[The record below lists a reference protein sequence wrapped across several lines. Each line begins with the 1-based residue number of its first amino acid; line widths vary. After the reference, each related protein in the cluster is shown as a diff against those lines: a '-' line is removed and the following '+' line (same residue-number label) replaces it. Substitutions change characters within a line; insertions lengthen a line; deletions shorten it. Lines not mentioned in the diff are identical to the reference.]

1 MEVIKRKILLEDSI
15 DRSNGSAKWGTITAS
30 TFYLNILLTQ
40 NVDDMGLF
48 IDSEFTP
55 QDKVNGTVDYSVLV
69 SKLNTLGYNF
79 PFMAGAVPQTLT
91 NVGGADKVTLRLP
104 NSTESDYYVFGNLPI
119 TGNTDSKIEDV
130 KSYKSTDQFRIN
142 FNTATETY
150 VNYNNL
156 TIMGVDRIKSMG
168 EPKIYVFDTE
178 NDVNLGTNNQTTGIQ
193 YRDYSGTTKL
203 RINGVVNII
212 PLSTFKFIGEG
223 WNETNVSLSALTQEE
238 YLFGIIS
245 PPEVQSDVFIDRGAT
260 SVLDMH
266 LRLSEIGNISELTRY
281 GNGFYKINKQ

>member
-1 MEVIKRKILLEDSI
+1 MEIIKRKILLEDSI
-15 DRSNGSAKWGTITAS
+15 DRSNGSTKWGTITAS

-48 IDSEFTP
+48 IDSEFTS
-55 QDKVNGTVDYSVLV
+55 QDKVNGVVDYSLLV
-69 SKLNTLGYNF
+69 SKLNTLGYTF
-79 PFMAGAVPQTLT
+79 PFMTGAMPQTLT
-91 NVGGADKVTLRLP
+91 NVGGTDKLTLRLP
-104 NSTESDYYVFGNLPI
+104 DSTESDYYVFGNLPI

-130 KSYKSTDQFRIN
+130 KSYKSTNQFRIN

-156 TIMGVDRIKSMG
+156 TVIGVDRIKSMG

-178 NDVNLGTNNQTTGIQ
+178 NDVNLGTNTQTTGIQ
-193 YRDYSGTTKL
+193 YQDYSGTTML
-203 RINGVVNII
+203 MVDGINTDV
-212 PLSTFKFIGEG
+212 PLSTYRFIGEG
-223 WNETNVSLSALTQEE
+223 WNQTNISLSATTQEE

-281 GNGFYKINKQ
+281 GNGFYKLNKQ

>member
-15 DRSNGSAKWGTITAS
+15 DRTNNSNKWGTITAT
-30 TFYLNILLTQ
+30 TFYLNVLLTQ

-48 IDSEFTP
+48 IDSEFIQ
-55 QDKVNGTVDYSVLV
+55 QDKADGAVDYSVLV
-69 SKLNTLGYNF
+69 SKLNTLGYTF
-79 PFMAGAVPQTLT
+79 PFMTGALPQNLT
-91 NVGGADKVTLRLP
+91 NVGGTDKAILRLP
-104 NSTESDYYVFGNLPI
+104 NSVESDYYVFGNLPI

-130 KSYKSTDQFRIN
+130 KSYKASNQFRVN
-142 FNTATETY
+142 FNTSTETY

-156 TIMGVDRIKSMG
+156 TVMGVDRIKSMG

-178 NDVNLGTNNQTTGIQ
+178 NDANLGTNNQTTGIQ
-193 YRDYSGTTKL
+193 YRDYSGSTKL
-203 RINGVVNII
+203 RTNGVVNLV
-212 PLSTFKFIGEG
+212 PLSTFRFIGEG
-223 WNETNVSLSALTQEE
+223 WNETNTSLSALTKEE

-281 GNGFYKINKQ
+281 GNGFYKLNKQ

>member
-15 DRSNGSAKWGTITAS
+15 DRSSDSTKWGTITAS

-48 IDSEFTP
+48 IDSEFIP
-55 QDKVNGTVDYSVLV
+55 QDKVNSTVDYSILV
-69 SKLNTLGYNF
+69 SKLNTLGYTF
-79 PFMAGAVPQTLT
+79 PFMVGAVPQPLT
-91 NVGGADKVTLRLP
+91 NVAGTDKVTLRLP

-130 KSYKSTDQFRIN
+130 KSYKASDQFRIN

-150 VNYNNL
+150 TNYNNL
-156 TIMGVDRIKSMG
+156 TVMGVDRIKSMG

-178 NDVNLGTNNQTTGIQ
+178 NDTNLGTLNQTTGIQ

-203 RINGVVNII
+203 RINGVVGLV
-212 PLSTFKFIGEG
+212 PLSTFRFIGEG
-223 WNETNVSLSALTQEE
+223 WNETNVSLSALTKEE

-281 GNGFYKINKQ
+281 GNGFYKLNKQ

>member
-15 DRSNGSAKWGTITAS
+15 DRTNNSNKWGTITAT
-30 TFYLNILLTQ
+30 TFYLNVLLTQ

-48 IDSEFTP
+48 IDSEFIQ
-55 QDKVNGTVDYSVLV
+55 QDKADGAVDYSVLV
-69 SKLNTLGYNF
+69 SKLNTLGYTF
-79 PFMAGAVPQTLT
+79 PFMTGALPQNLT
-91 NVGGADKVTLRLP
+91 NVGGTDKAILRLP
-104 NSTESDYYVFGNLPI
+104 NSVESDYYVFGNLPI

-130 KSYKSTDQFRIN
+130 KSYKASNQFRVN
-142 FNTATETY
+142 FNTSTETY

-156 TIMGVDRIKSMG
+156 TVMGVDRIKSMG

-193 YRDYSGTTKL
+193 YRDYSGSTKL
-203 RINGVVNII
+203 RTNGVVNLV
-212 PLSTFKFIGEG
+212 PLSTFRFIGEG
-223 WNETNVSLSALTQEE
+223 WNETNTSLSALTKEE

-281 GNGFYKINKQ
+281 GNGFYKLNKQ

>member
-1 MEVIKRKILLEDSI
+1 
-15 DRSNGSAKWGTITAS
+15 
-30 TFYLNILLTQ
+30 
-40 NVDDMGLF
+40 MGLF
-48 IDSEFTP
+48 IDSEFIP
-55 QDKVNGTVDYSVLV
+55 QEKVSGAVDYSMLI
-69 SKLNTLGYNF
+69 SKLNTLGYTF
-79 PFMAGAVPQTLT
+79 PFMVGAMPQTLT
-91 NVGGADKVTLRLP
+91 NVGGTDKVVLRLP
-104 NSTESDYYVFGNLPI
+104 ESKESDYYVFGNLPI

-130 KSYKSTDQFRIN
+130 KSYKASNQFRIN

-156 TIMGVDRIKSMG
+156 TVVGVDRIKSMG

-193 YRDYSGTTKL
+193 YKDYSGSTTIM
-203 RINGVVNII
+203 INGVNKATPIT
-212 PLSTFKFIGEG
+212 SFRFIGEG
-223 WNETNVSLSALTQEE
+223 WNDTNISLSALTKEE

-281 GNGFYKINKQ
+281 GNGFYKLNKQ

>member
-1 MEVIKRKILLEDSI
+1 MEIIKRKILLEDSI

-30 TFYLNILLTQ
+30 TFYLNVLLTQ

-55 QDKVNGTVDYSVLV
+55 QDKVNGAVDYSVLV
-69 SKLNTLGYNF
+69 SKLNTLGYTF
-79 PFMAGAVPQTLT
+79 PFMTGAMPQTLT
-91 NVGGADKVTLRLP
+91 NVGGTDKVTLRLP
-104 NSTESDYYVFGNLPI
+104 DSTESDYYVFGNLVI

-156 TIMGVDRIKSMG
+156 TVMGVDRIKSMG

-178 NDVNLGTNNQTTGIQ
+178 NDVNLGTNSQTTGIQ
-193 YRDYSGTTKL
+193 YKDYSGTTTL
-203 RINGVVNII
+203 MVNGVDTII
-212 PLSTFKFIGEG
+212 PLSSFRFIGEG
-223 WNETNVSLSALTQEE
+223 WNETNVSLSALTKEE

>member
-15 DRSNGSAKWGTITAS
+15 DRSNDSNTWGTITAS

-48 IDSEFTP
+48 IDSEFIP
-55 QDKVNGTVDYSVLV
+55 QEKVSGAVDYSMLI
-69 SKLNTLGYNF
+69 SKLNTLGYTF
-79 PFMAGAVPQTLT
+79 PFMVGAMPQTLT
-91 NVGGADKVTLRLP
+91 NVGGTDKVVLRLP
-104 NSTESDYYVFGNLPI
+104 ESKESDYYVFGNLPI

-130 KSYKSTDQFRIN
+130 KSYKASNQFRIN

-156 TIMGVDRIKSMG
+156 TVVGVDRIKSMG

-193 YRDYSGTTKL
+193 YKDYSGSTTIM
-203 RINGVVNII
+203 INGVNKATPIT
-212 PLSTFKFIGEG
+212 SFRFIGEG
-223 WNETNVSLSALTQEE
+223 WNDTNISLSALTKEE

-281 GNGFYKINKQ
+281 GNGFYKLNKQ

>member
-15 DRSNGSAKWGTITAS
+15 DRGNGSAKWGTITAS

-48 IDSEFTP
+48 IDSEFIS
-55 QDKVNGTVDYSVLV
+55 QDKVNGVVDYSVLV

-79 PFMAGAVPQTLT
+79 PFMMGALPQTLT
-91 NVGGADKVTLRLP
+91 NVGGTDKVTLRLP
-104 NSTESDYYVFGNLPI
+104 NSTESDYYVFGNLTI

-130 KSYKSTDQFRIN
+130 KSYKASDQFRIN

-203 RINGVVNII
+203 RINGVVDIV
-212 PLSTFKFIGEG
+212 PLSTFRFIGEG

-281 GNGFYKINKQ
+281 GNGFYKLNKQ

>member
-1 MEVIKRKILLEDSI
+1 MEIIKRKILLEDSI
-15 DRSNGSAKWGTITAS
+15 DRSNDSTKWGTITAS

-48 IDSEFTP
+48 IDSEFIA
-55 QDKVNGTVDYSVLV
+55 QDKAHSVVDYSVLV
-69 SKLNTLGYNF
+69 SKLNTLGYTF
-79 PFMAGAVPQTLT
+79 PFMTGAMPQTLT
-91 NVGGADKVTLRLP
+91 NIGGTDKVTLRLP
-104 NSTESDYYVFGNLPI
+104 NSTEQDYYVFGNLPI

-156 TIMGVDRIKSMG
+156 TVMGVDRIKSMG

-178 NDVNLGTNNQTTGIQ
+178 NDVNLGTNTQTTGIQ
-193 YRDYSGTTKL
+193 YRDYSGTTNL
-203 RINGVVNII
+203 MVNGVDTIV
-212 PLSTFKFIGEG
+212 PLTSFRFIGEG
-223 WNETNVSLSALTQEE
+223 WNETNVSLSALTKEE

-281 GNGFYKINKQ
+281 GNGFYKLNKQ

>member
-15 DRSNGSAKWGTITAS
+15 DRGNDSNKWGTITAS

-48 IDSEFTP
+48 IDSEFT
-55 QDKVNGTVDYSVLV
+55 QKDKVNGVVDYSILV
-69 SKLNTLGYNF
+69 SKLNTLGYTF
-79 PFMAGAVPQTLT
+79 PFMTGAMPQTLT
-91 NVGGADKVTLRLP
+91 NVGGTDKVTLRLP
-104 NSTESDYYVFGNLPI
+104 DSTESDYYVFGNLPI

-156 TIMGVDRIKSMG
+156 TVMGVDRIKSMG

-178 NDVNLGTNNQTTGIQ
+178 NDVNLGTNSQTTGIQ

-203 RINGVVNII
+203 RINGVVDIV
-212 PLSTFKFIGEG
+212 PLSTFRFIGEG
-223 WNETNVSLSALTQEE
+223 WNETNVSLSALTKEE

-281 GNGFYKINKQ
+281 GNGFYKLNKQ

>member
-1 MEVIKRKILLEDSI
+1 MEIIKRKILLEDSM

-48 IDSEFTP
+48 IDSEFTS
-55 QDKVNGTVDYSVLV
+55 QDKVNGVVDYSLLV
-69 SKLNTLGYNF
+69 SKLNTLGYTF
-79 PFMAGAVPQTLT
+79 PFMTGAMPQTLT
-91 NVGGADKVTLRLP
+91 NVGGTDKLTLRLP
-104 NSTESDYYVFGNLPI
+104 DSTESDYYVFGNLPI

-130 KSYKSTDQFRIN
+130 KSYKSTNQFRIN

-156 TIMGVDRIKSMG
+156 TVIGVDRIKSMG

-178 NDVNLGTNNQTTGIQ
+178 NDVNLGTNTQTTGIQ
-193 YRDYSGTTKL
+193 YQDYSGTTML
-203 RINGVVNII
+203 MVDGINTDV
-212 PLSTFKFIGEG
+212 PLSTYRFIGEG
-223 WNETNVSLSALTQEE
+223 WNQTNISLSATTQEE

-281 GNGFYKINKQ
+281 GNGFYKLNKQ

>member
-1 MEVIKRKILLEDSI
+1 MEIIKRKILLEDSI

-48 IDSEFTP
+48 IDSEFIS
-55 QDKVNGTVDYSVLV
+55 QDKVNGVVDYSVLV
-69 SKLNTLGYNF
+69 SKLNTLGYTF
-79 PFMAGAVPQTLT
+79 PFMTGAMPQILS
-91 NVGGADKVTLRLP
+91 NVGGTDKVTLRLP

-130 KSYKSTDQFRIN
+130 KSYKSNNQFRIN

-156 TIMGVDRIKSMG
+156 TVMGVDRIKSMG

-178 NDVNLGTNNQTTGIQ
+178 NDVNLGTDTQTTGIQ
-193 YRDYSGTTKL
+193 YKDYSGTTTL
-203 RINGVVNII
+203 MVDGVDTIV
-212 PLSTFKFIGEG
+212 PLTSFRFIGEG
-223 WNETNVSLSALTQEE
+223 WNETNTSLSALTKEE

-281 GNGFYKINKQ
+281 GNGFYKLNKQ